1 MTGIYTP
8 RTKIVCT
15 LGPSTSTDDAIRGL
29 IEAGM
34 NVARVNFSHGTH
46 EQHAATIAMVRHLAD
61 ESGKPVAILGDLQGP
76 RIRIGDLDKPI
87 TLKVGEDVVLVHEG
101 EERNG
106 EIPVT
111 YDQLAHDVRVGDR
124 ILIDDGLIEFVAL
137 EVGNARVKARV
148 LNGGPAQESQ
158 GDESS
163 RHPGLRT
170 LDHREGHRRHPLCRQ
185 AGSRLPRSQLR
196 APR

>member
-46 EQHAATIAMVRHLAD
+46 EQHAATIAMVRRLAK
-61 ESGKPVAILGDLQGP
+61 EANKPIAILGDLQGP
-76 RIRIGDLDKPI
+76 RIRIGDLPKPL

-101 EERNG
+101 SEKNG

-111 YDQLAHDVRVGDR
+111 YDHLANDVRVGDR
-124 ILIDDGLIEFVAL
+124 ILVDDGLIELVTADFGRVCFGGQLDLWEHVATVLAAMQGVAAEL
-137 EVGNARVKARV
+137 ELDGR
-148 LNGGPAQESQ
+148 LAQ
-158 GDESS
+158 G
-163 RHPGLRT
+163 
-170 LDHREGHRRHPLCRQ
+170 
-185 AGSRLPRSQLR
+185 
-196 APR
+196 